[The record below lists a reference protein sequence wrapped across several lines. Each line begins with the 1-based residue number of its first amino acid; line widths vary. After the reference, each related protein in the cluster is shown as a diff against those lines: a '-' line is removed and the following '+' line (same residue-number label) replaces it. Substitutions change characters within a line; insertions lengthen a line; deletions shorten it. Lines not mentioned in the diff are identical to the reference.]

1 MTIILI
7 TFLMILSAF
16 FLCLM
21 GDYLKQYMIITLPI
35 MFLFDAMIIYTY
47 YKLGMAKFDIASG
60 VLVGTISKVI
70 IFLLYQKYL
79 RDE

>member
-1 MTIILI
+1 MYTQAPKVKPSGSKSRETAIHLCLAG
-7 TFLMILSAF
+7 FILS
-16 FLCLM
+16 
-21 GDYLKQYMIITLPI
+21 IV
-35 MFLFDAMIIYTY
+35 LFDTIIIYTY
-47 YKLGMAKFDIASG
+47 YKLGMTKFDIASG

>member
-1 MTIILI
+1 
-7 TFLMILSAF
+7 
-16 FLCLM
+16 
-21 GDYLKQYMIITLPI
+21 
-35 MFLFDAMIIYTY
+35 MIIYTY

-60 VLVGTISKVI
+60 VLVGTISKII

>member
-7 TFLMILSAF
+7 TFLMMLSAF
-16 FLCLM
+16 CLCLM
-21 GDYLKQYMIITLPI
+21 GDYLKQYMVITLPI
-35 MFLFDAMIIYTY
+35 MFLFDTIIIYTY
-47 YKLGMAKFDIASG
+47 YKLGMTKFDIASG
-60 VLVGTISKVI
+60 VLIGTISKVI

>member
-16 FLCLM
+16 CLCLM
-21 GDYLKQYMIITLPI
+21 GDYLKQYMVITLPV
-35 MFLFDAMIIYTY
+35 MFLFDAMNIYTY
-47 YKLGMAKFDIASG
+47 YKLGMAKFDISTG
-60 VLVGTISKVI
+60 ILLGTISKVI